1 MPHAPGDRRS
11 KAMHHVLGKLAI
23 EDSVRHFSI
32 AKLLAAKKLRRRP
45 YIVELLITEDSVDQ
59 IKKMREKAFLARYH
73 FQDDGVYVDHMMQA
87 YRTNQRIIIK
97 YFLRQVNLRRLDGRR
112 TKYT

>member
-11 KAMHHVLGKLAI
+11 KAMHHVLGRLAI

-45 YIVELLITEDSVDQ
+45 YIVELLVTEESTEQ
-59 IKKMREKAFLARYH
+59 IRKMREKAYLARYH
-73 FQDDGVYVDHMMQA
+73 FRDDDVYLDHMMTA
-87 YRTNQRIIIK
+87 YRANQRIIVK
-97 YFLRQVNLRRLDGRR
+97 YFLRQINLRRSHTFRN
-112 TKYT
+112 